1 MARHSNG
8 RWAAGQSGN
17 PGGRPAGL
25 AEVKELARKHTAE
38 GIERSATE
46 MKQGDTS
53 NARIAAANATLGRG
67 WGKPTHPVAG
77 DAEEVPNRRL
87 AKSGAR
93 MRAEL
98 FARHLGQ

>member
-25 AEVKELARKHTAE
+25 AEVRKLARKHTAE
-38 GIERSATE
+38 AIERLVTE

-53 NARIAAANATLGRG
+53 NARIAAANAILDRG
-67 WGKPTHPVAG
+67 WGKPTQPLAG
-77 DAEEVPNRRL
+77 DGGGPPEPYWRSVFGGGCYHGP
-87 AKSGAR
+87 
-93 MRAEL
+93 
-98 FARHLGQ
+98 